1 MLKLLSSIHIYL
13 FKRATLFHVSRVL
26 VGQVRE
32 PHDDAPNHADKDH
45 GAEPAS
51 DVRVMRRLLYRRDHH
66 R

>member
-1 MLKLLSSIHIYL
+1 MKHTTSVQV
-13 FKRATLFHVSRVL
+13 TRVFIR
-26 VGQVRE
+26 QVRE

-51 DVRVMRRLLYRRDHH
+51 DVRVMRRLLYRRHHH